1 MVRLERLGPG
11 HQGTREL
18 GGGRLAQGTG
28 HQGTRELGGGM
39 LAQGTGIWYWKNG
52 NLDREA
58 GQAAL
63 PPVGSPCF
71 LAVSYH
77 SFSLF
82 ESQSLRFSD
91 NLCTFHLYESRD
103 PTGQ

>member
-1 MVRLERLGPG
+1 M
-11 HQGTREL
+11 
-18 GGGRLAQGTG
+18 LAQGTG

-52 NLDREA
+52 DLDREA

-71 LAVSYH
+71 LAVSYL

-82 ESQSLRFSD
+82 ESLIICAPFT
-91 NLCTFHLYESRD
+91 CTSHVTPLANNIARGLSAANEKT
-103 PTGQ
+103 P